1 MERRYESIK
10 IQNPKKSMLIIIIL
24 HLYNLGIMVD
34 ESIYKKKLEKCKTN
48 IVTKTNK
55 IIRLYRIK
63 HIVVS
68 GLSLDAHCKKL
79 KHL

>member
-34 ESIYKKKLEKCKTN
+34 ESIYKIKKRNVKYKY
-48 IVTKTNK
+48 I
-55 IIRLYRIK
+55 
-63 HIVVS
+63 H
-68 GLSLDAHCKKL
+68 
-79 KHL
+79 